1 MNVRNVFNTTQIL
14 FMESTFIREK
24 KGPKKCMYSIF
35 TPIFKKI
42 LYIIKMLKE
51 NSENINDIAFK

>member
-1 MNVRNVFNTTQIL
+1 
-14 FMESTFIREK
+14 
-24 KGPKKCMYSIF
+24 MYSIF